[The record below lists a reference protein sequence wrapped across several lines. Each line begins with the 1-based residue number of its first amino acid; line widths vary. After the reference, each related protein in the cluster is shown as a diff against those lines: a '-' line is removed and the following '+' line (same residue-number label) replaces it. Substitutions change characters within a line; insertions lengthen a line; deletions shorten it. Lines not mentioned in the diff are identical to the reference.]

1 MNYLKA
7 IEILDLSHNFS
18 INQLKKSYK
27 KKSLESHPDRKG
39 GSNEKFIKINEA
51 YIYLSNY
58 HVNNKNSK
66 ENVQNNK
73 INIIANIICIISML
87 FNLFTK
93 YNNSIKRV
101 IILKSSLKDIINM
114 NLYKLNV
121 NNNIYYIPLWC
132 NKIYIE
138 DEEILINIELVL
150 KKNTKIINNDIYLN
164 IKKEDLKYYVNDN
177 ILNKFKN
184 IDNSNIFIDNMGIT
198 KTKPLYWYNYDF
210 ELLFNQSKKRGNL
223 HININ
228 H

>member
-7 IEILDLSHNFS
+7 IQILDLSHNFS

-27 KKSLESHPDRKG
+27 KKSLESQPDRKG

-87 FNLFTK
+87 FNLFIK
-93 YNNSIKRV
+93 YNNIKR
-101 IILKSSLKDIINM
+101 IIVLKSSLKDIINM
-114 NLYKLNV
+114 NIYKLNI

-132 NKIYIE
+132 NKVYIE
-138 DEEILINIELVL
+138 DENVLINIELVL
-150 KKNTKIINNDIYLN
+150 KKNTKIINNNIYLN
-164 IKKEDLKYYVNDN
+164 VNTKELQYYFNKKVLDKINNVDN
-177 ILNKFKN
+177 KIILE
-184 IDNSNIFIDNMGIT
+184 NMGFI
-198 KTKPLYWYNYDF
+198 KVKPLYWYNYDF
-210 ELLFNQSKKRGNL
+210 DILFKNTKKRGKIY
-223 HININ
+223 INII

>member
-7 IEILDLSHNFS
+7 IELLDLSHNFS

-39 GSNEKFIKINEA
+39 GSHDKFIKINEA

-58 HVNNKNSK
+58 HVNNKSSK
-66 ENVQNNK
+66 ENIQNNK

-87 FNLFTK
+87 FNLFTR
-93 YNNSIKRV
+93 YNNNIKRV

-114 NLYKLNV
+114 NIYKLNV

-138 DEEILINIELVL
+138 DEQILINIELVL

-177 ILNKFKN
+177 ILNKVN
-184 IDNSNIFIDNMGIT
+184 IIDNNIVINNMGIT

-210 ELLFNQSKKRGNL
+210 DLLFNQEKKR
-223 HININ
+223 ITYI
-228 H
+228 

>member
-7 IEILDLSHNFS
+7 IELLDLSHNFS

-27 KKSLESHPDRKG
+27 KKSLESHPDRRG
-39 GSNEKFIKINEA
+39 GSHEKFIKINEA
-51 YIYLSNY
+51 YIFLSDY
-58 HVNNKNSK
+58 HTNNKNNN
-66 ENVQNNK
+66 ENTQNNK
-73 INIIANIICIISML
+73 INIIANIICIVSML

-93 YNNSIKRV
+93 YNNNIKRV

-114 NLYKLNV
+114 NIYKLNI

-138 DEEILINIELVL
+138 DEQILINIELVL

-164 IKKEDLKYYVNDN
+164 IKKEDLKYYVNDS
-177 ILNKFKN
+177 ILNKFN
-184 IDNSNIFIDNMGIT
+184 IIDNNIVINNIGIT

-210 ELLFNQSKKRGNL
+210 NLLFNQAKKRGNL
-223 HININ
+223 HIIIN